1 MPTTVQPKEMPVDKK
16 SFLNGILWFWV
27 IGAFGAYVFQFRD
40 FVAPILDLLGL
51 G

>member
-1 MPTTVQPKEMPVDKK
+1 MDKK

-27 IGAFGAYVFQFRD
+27 IAVFGAYVFQFHD
-40 FVAPILDLLGL
+40 FVGPILDLLGF

>member
-1 MPTTVQPKEMPVDKK
+1 MPAIIQLRKISVDKK
-16 SFLNGILWFWV
+16 SLLNGMLWLWV

-40 FVAPILDLLGL
+40 FVGPILDLLGL

>member
-1 MPTTVQPKEMPVDKK
+1 MNKQTIQRGV
-16 SFLNGILWFWV
+16 LWVWV

-40 FVAPILDLLGL
+40 FVGPILDLLGL

>member
-1 MPTTVQPKEMPVDKK
+1 MDKK

-40 FVAPILDLLGL
+40 FAGPILDLLGF